1 MSSIDELLERNRDF
15 AGARFPG
22 PMALMPRLRATV
34 IGCLDP
40 RVDPALVLGL
50 RLGDAPG
57 IRNVG
62 GRVTPA
68 VLQILDLLALGFP
81 AQLGAVREHD
91 RGDLI
96 VLHHNQCGITRM
108 LGHPER
114 LAASFGI
121 DPAELPDK
129 AVGDPRASLAVDV
142 DVLRQ
147 HPGIPAAYRVTGL
160 LYDVETGLI
169 DRVVPTPAVSA

>member
-1 MSSIDELLERNRDF
+1 MSTLQTLTARNHEFVERRF
-15 AGARFPG
+15 AGPLELR
-22 PMALMPRLRATV
+22 PRLGATV

-40 RVDPALVLGL
+40 RVDPAQVLGL
-50 RLGDAPG
+50 ELGDAPV

-81 AQLGAVREHD
+81 TQIGPAAERPK
-91 RGDLI
+91 GDLI

-108 LGHPER
+108 QGHPEQ

-121 DPAELPDK
+121 DPVDLPAK
-129 AVGDPRASLAVDV
+129 SVGDPHGSLAVDV
-142 DVLRQ
+142 DVLLG
-147 HPGIPAAYRVTGL
+147 HPGISDAYRVTGMF
-160 LYDVETGLI
+160 YDVTTGRI
-169 DRVVPTPAVSA
+169 EISVSAAVPA